1 MLADS
6 YVQIQPFPRY
16 INKTDKS
23 ALQVVVGG
31 WVEAGEES
39 RKLPSTFPWQ
49 PRGFQGTGFEE
60 HIRGPGRGR
69 VCGSGAGT
77 RSPRPRLGAQGPGPS
92 LGANIRC
99 RKQACP
105 QRTPRDQTPHLKH
118 NAHSACTS
126 GPLPGPWQRPEG
138 FRLRCKASLWQRPEG
153 FCLRC
158 KAIAITMYSRSPS
171 LPWRLLHHLGDQ
183 STDSAR
189 GMRGEQ

>member
-118 NAHSACTS
+118 DAHSACTS
-126 GPLPGPWQRPEG
+126 GLLPGPWQRPED
-138 FRLRCKASLWQRPEG
+138 FRLRW
-153 FCLRC
+153 
-158 KAIAITMYSRSPS
+158 KAIAIRMYSRSPS